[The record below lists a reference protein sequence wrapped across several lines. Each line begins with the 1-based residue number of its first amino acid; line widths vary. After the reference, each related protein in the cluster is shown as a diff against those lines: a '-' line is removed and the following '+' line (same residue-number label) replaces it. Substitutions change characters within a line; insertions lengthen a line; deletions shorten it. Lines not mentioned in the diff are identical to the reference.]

1 MNYGQKTKSMAKSKK
16 SLYYDLLED
25 LTDKIDLDDS
35 QSIAKYAPGVPKDI
49 RVFLGR
55 LSMLQ
60 DVPYHYLVPD
70 ARLVNMHKEDG
81 KEIGALRF
89 FWIDPLW
96 VQSLLSGA
104 LSVGEDYDASYL
116 LKEAMAGNYI
126 AEVFHEDTVK
136 RLKDQLSGSYS
147 PEDLKTELL
156 KRLNAD
162 QAYKLTEVNEIR
174 PPSVSQTNWRY
185 TGFLLRSSIVSGI
198 KGLEVTAKGLD
209 QYNDKKE
216 PRKLSVLRVEYIS
229 DDTLFCLCE
238 GIITQVVITQ
248 PAENLHFGFNV
259 DRNNEYY
266 KLVDEKKK
274 VPIRQRNN
282 KRTLKFNGE
291 DGIIAA
297 LSAAIGKTT
306 AGDPIGPGEVALH
319 LLAKPVRHTVTIDW
333 QKEKIITDGKSQH
346 E

>member
-1 MNYGQKTKSMAKSKK
+1 MAKENK
-16 SLYYDLLED
+16 SYYNLLDD
-25 LTDKIDLDDS
+25 LTDKIDLDNS
-35 QSIAKYAPGVPKDI
+35 SSIAEFAPGVPKDI
-49 RVFLGR
+49 RTFLGR

-70 ARLVNMHKEDG
+70 ARLVHVRQENG

-104 LSVGEDYDASYL
+104 LSVGEDYNASFL

-126 AEVFHEDTVK
+126 AEVFHEDSVK
-136 RLKDQLSGSYS
+136 RLKDQLSGAYS
-147 PEDLKTELL
+147 PVALEQEILD
-156 KRLNAD
+156 RLNVD
-162 QAYKLTEVNEIR
+162 REKRYKVKEIGKAA
-174 PPSVSQTNWRY
+174 PATTSQTNWRY
-185 TGFLLRSSIVSGI
+185 TGFLLRSSIVSSL

-209 QYNDKKE
+209 NYDDKSL
-216 PRKLSVLRVEYIS
+216 RKLSVLRVEYIA

-259 DRNNEYY
+259 DNDGHYKMVNE
-266 KLVDEKKK
+266 DKK
-274 VPIRQRNN
+274 VKIQHRNN
-282 KRTLKFNGE
+282 KRTLKFNGN

-297 LSAAIGKTT
+297 LST
-306 AGDPIGPGEVALH
+306 ATGTAVGPGDVAVH
-319 LLAKPVRHTVTIDW
+319 LLSKPIRHTVTIDW
-333 QKEKIITDGKSQH
+333 KEEKSTTDEQTEH
-346 E
+346 Q